1 MAETHRLVM
10 IGDTRPSKEALK
22 ARGWKWQPGQLCWT
36 MGLVDAHA
44 ARLAAG
50 DIEFLKGL
58 NGMRKGC
65 QVTLDGQVI
74 WTSKTYA
81 GPATA
86 AQPAQ
91 PVASRVPDQD
101 GIGWSCDQF
110 GNRVAG
116 RAIRGSSPDDM
127 E

>member
-10 IGDTRPSKEALK
+10 TGDTRPSKEALK

-44 ARLAAG
+44 ARLVAG
-50 DIEFLKGL
+50 DMEFLKGL

-74 WTSKTYA
+74 WTSKTY
-81 GPATA
+81 GPATVT
-86 AQPAQ
+86 Q

-101 GIGWSCDQF
+101 GMGWNCDQF

-116 RAIRGSSPDDM
+116 RAICGSAPDDM